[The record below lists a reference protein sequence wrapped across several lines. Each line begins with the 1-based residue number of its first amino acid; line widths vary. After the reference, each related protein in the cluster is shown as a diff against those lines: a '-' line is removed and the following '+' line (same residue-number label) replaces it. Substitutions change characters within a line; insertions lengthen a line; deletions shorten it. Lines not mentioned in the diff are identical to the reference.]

1 MDGGAWWPIVLT
13 DRTERTHTLLVF
25 PSVPLPG
32 HPGPQFLELT
42 EDVTEIAFNSS
53 PLSDLSA
60 CFTPDRC

>member
-53 PLSDLSA
+53 PLSDLST